1 MELNEKITAQKMKLS
16 IEGFFSKCD
25 QICSFNPKKSLME
38 NFIFCAV
45 NTSES
50 WQVSIFSEQQRT
62 WNTIAIFFLILH
74 HGPMSLS
81 EVALSCN
88 CKWAIGQKQIN
99 NGSAIVRRERCKC
112 ENTWRR
118 IRLLQL
124 LHHFIPKFHYFKG
137 FFLVIVSRKRF

>member
-25 QICSFNPKKSLME
+25 QIRSFNPKKSLME

-99 NGSAIVRRERCKC
+99 NGSAG
-112 ENTWRR
+112 ENAASVK
-118 IRLLQL
+118 IHDAVSVYFSYYIILFLN
-124 LHHFIPKFHYFKG
+124 FIILKAF
-137 FFLVIVSRKRF
+137 S

>member
-62 WNTIAIFFLILH
+62 
-74 HGPMSLS
+74 
-81 EVALSCN
+81 
-88 CKWAIGQKQIN
+88 
-99 NGSAIVRRERCKC
+99 
-112 ENTWRR
+112 
-118 IRLLQL
+118 
-124 LHHFIPKFHYFKG
+124 
-137 FFLVIVSRKRF
+137 